1 MIRVSNLYVFVD
13 ESGEPRTDRCYAV
26 AGCWVVSERS
36 NPNDVL
42 MPTKDRLIATIEGN
56 ERGKDSI
63 GELKGASTPPPVL
76 DTLFTYLR
84 TGVHDDSSIQQTNCP
99 WQVSKPMRY
108 TLHEVNSDAGTDAI
122 ADLVGPQQ
130 AGETLKTLALASI
143 LSPLR
148 QEVRLEMDDIEQVR
162 VCLDAEVWQ
171 NPAQRL
177 REVSTLASDELR
189 SVSFETRN
197 SRGTPGIQLAD
208 LAAYS
213 WRRNLLEAD
222 CETAA
227 STLNDFRF
235 FR

>member
-1 MIRVSNLYVFVD
+1 MSYLYIFVD
-13 ESGEPRTDRCYAV
+13 ESGEPQTDRCYAV
-26 AGCWVVSERS
+26 AGCWVVSARP
-36 NPNDVL
+36 NPNEVL
-42 MPTKDRLIATIEGN
+42 MPTKDRLMSTIEGS
-56 ERGKDSI
+56 ELGKDSI

-76 DTLFTYLR
+76 DTLFAYLR
-84 TGVHDDSSIQQTNCP
+84 SGIHDDSSIQQTNYP

-122 ADLVGPQQ
+122 EDLVGPQQ
-130 AGETLKTLALASI
+130 TGETLKTISLASI

-148 QEVRLEMDDIEQVR
+148 QEDRLETGDFDQVR
-162 VCLDAEVWQ
+162 VYLDAEVWQ

-177 REVSTLASDELR
+177 REVSNLASDELPP
-189 SVSFETRN
+189 VSFETRD
-197 SRGTPGIQLAD
+197 SRGTPGIQLSD

-213 WRRNLLEAD
+213 WRRNLLKTD

>member
-1 MIRVSNLYVFVD
+1 MASLYVFVD
-13 ESGEPRTDRCYAV
+13 ESGEPNTDRCYAV
-26 AGCWVVSERS
+26 SGCWIVSERS

-42 MPTKDRLIATIEGN
+42 MPTKDRLIGTIEGS

-63 GELKGASTPPPVL
+63 SELKGAATPPPVL
-76 DTLFTYLR
+76 DALFSYLR
-84 TGVHDDSSIQQTNCP
+84 TGIHDDSTIRQSGFP

-108 TLHEVNSDAGTDAI
+108 TLHDVNSDAATDAI
-122 ADLVGPQQ
+122 SNLVGPRQ

-143 LSPLR
+143 LAPLR
-148 QEVRLEMDDIEQVR
+148 HEDRIDTAELDQVN
-162 VCLDAEVWQ
+162 VYLDATVWQ
-171 NPAQRL
+171 NPARRL
-177 REVSTLASDELR
+177 TEVSSLTASDLQPL
-189 SVSFETRN
+189 SFDIRD
-197 SRGTPGIQLAD
+197 SKGTPGIQLAD

-213 WRRNLLEAD
+213 WRRNLLYAD

>member
-1 MIRVSNLYVFVD
+1 MSNLYIFVD
-13 ESGEPRTDRCYAV
+13 ESGEPNTDRCYAV
-26 AGCWVVSERS
+26 AGCWVVSERL
-36 NPNDVL
+36 NPNEVL
-42 MPTKDRLIATIEGN
+42 MPTKDRLIATIEGS
-56 ERGKDSI
+56 EHGKDSI

-76 DTLFTYLR
+76 DTLFSYLR
-84 TGVHDDSSIQQTNCP
+84 NGIHDDSSIRQTNYP

-130 AGETLKTLALASI
+130 AGETLKTISLASI
-143 LSPLR
+143 LAPLR
-148 QEVRLEMDDIEQVR
+148 QEVRLETEDFDQVR
-162 VCLDAEVWQ
+162 VYLDAEVWQ

-177 REVSTLASDELR
+177 REVSNFASGNLQP
-189 SVSFETRN
+189 VSFETRD
-197 SRGTPGIQLAD
+197 SKGTPGVQLAD
-208 LAAYS
+208 LGAYS
-213 WRRNLLEAD
+213 WRRNLLKAD

>member
-1 MIRVSNLYVFVD
+1 MFVD
-13 ESGEPRTDRCYAV
+13 ESGEPNTDRCYAV
-26 AGCWVVSERS
+26 SGCWILSERS

-42 MPTKDRLIATIEGN
+42 MPTKDRLIGAVEGS
-56 ERGKDSI
+56 EHGSDSI
-63 GELKGASTPPPVL
+63 SELEGAATPPSVL
-76 DTLFTYLR
+76 DTLFSYLR
-84 TGVHDDSSIQQTNCP
+84 TRVHDDSTVRQSGFP

-108 TLHEVNSDAGTDAI
+108 TLHDVNSDAATDAI
-122 ADLVGPQQ
+122 ANLVGAQQ

-143 LSPLR
+143 LAPLR
-148 QEVRLEMDDIEQVR
+148 HEDRIDTAEVKR
-162 VCLDAEVWQ
+162 VNVYLDAEVWQ

-177 REVSTLASDELR
+177 TEVSSLTASDLQP
-189 SVSFETRN
+189 VSFETRD
-197 SRGTPGIQLAD
+197 SKGTPGVQLAD

-213 WRRNLLEAD
+213 WRRNLLYAD